1 MKKKISPVLIVLALA
16 AVFLA
21 GLIFILLVGPSK
33 PNGFIEGSVVD
44 AQTGE
49 AVPGVDVLAVDSAG
63 ISYDKR
69 ENTDATRQDGS
80 FRLELPP
87 GDYTLHLNA
96 AGYAP
101 YQSTDTYTVTP
112 EETLE
117 ISNSFRLDYAVAVNS
132 ETSTQE
138 PPTITTTEP
147 PTTTT
152 TQAPTTTTT
161 EPPTTTTTQAPT
173 TTTTEPPTTT
183 TTQTT
188 TTTTTEPP
196 TTTTTR
202 MSPLEV
208 NQNTIENYGRNLDPD
223 LYLSYYSDVSD
234 FYFSYPPSLYCDAY
248 SDYDDYRTPL
258 GNNIETHYL
267 SGSKGSTV
275 TYSLLGRT
283 DNLNINAVTDRIY
296 AQETSE
302 IAVITFEN
310 KNLVEQYEKKQGIS
324 RFVVTG
330 FSEYGDI
337 IYKLVKITPSYVME
351 MRIECPD
358 YVSDKDTMEK
368 RYVQECLYRYC
379 GFASE
384 KAEAPRSY
392 SEFLKE
398 Q

>member
-33 PNGFIEGSVVD
+33 PNGFIEGKVVD

-49 AVPGVDVLAVDSAG
+49 AVPGVDVMAVDSAG

-112 EETLE
+112 AETLE
-117 ISNSFRLDYAVAVNS
+117 ISSSFRLDYAVAVNS

-183 TTQTT
+183 TTRTT

-208 NQNTIENYGRNLDPD
+208 NRNTIENYGRNLDPD

-310 KNLVEQYEKKQGIS
+310 KNLVEQYEKNQGIS
-324 RFVVTG
+324 G
-330 FSEYGDI
+330 
-337 IYKLVKITPSYVME
+337 
-351 MRIECPD
+351 
-358 YVSDKDTMEK
+358 
-368 RYVQECLYRYC
+368 
-379 GFASE
+379 
-384 KAEAPRSY
+384 
-392 SEFLKE
+392 
-398 Q
+398 

>member
-33 PNGFIEGSVVD
+33 PNGFIEGKVVD

-49 AVPGVDVLAVDSAG
+49 AVPGVDVMAVDSAG

-101 YQSTDTYTVTP
+101 YQSTDTYTVTS
-112 EETLE
+112 EKTLE
-117 ISNSFRLDYAVAVNS
+117 ISDSFRLGYAVAVNT

-183 TTQTT
+183 TT
-188 TTTTTEPP
+188 
-196 TTTTTR
+196 R
-202 MSPLEV
+202 MTPLDV
-208 NQNTIENYGRNLDPD
+208 NRNTIENYGRNLDPD

-384 KAEAPRSY
+384 TAEAPRSY

>member
-183 TTQTT
+183 TT
-188 TTTTTEPP
+188 
-196 TTTTTR
+196 R
-202 MSPLEV
+202 MTPLDV
-208 NQNTIENYGRNLDPD
+208 NRNTIENYGRNLDPD

-384 KAEAPRSY
+384 KTEAPRSY

>member
-87 GDYTLHLNA
+87 GDYTIHLNA

-183 TTQTT
+183 TT
-188 TTTTTEPP
+188 
-196 TTTTTR
+196 R

-208 NQNTIENYGRNLDPD
+208 NRNTIENYGRNLDPD

-384 KAEAPRSY
+384 TAEAPRSY

>member
-152 TQAPTTTTT
+152 TQAP
-161 EPPTTTTTQAPT
+161 
-173 TTTTEPPTTT
+173 
-183 TTQTT
+183 

-384 KAEAPRSY
+384 TAEAPRSY

>member
-117 ISNSFRLDYAVAVNS
+117 ISNSFRLDYAVDVNS

-183 TTQTT
+183 TTRTT

-384 KAEAPRSY
+384 TAEAPRSY

>member
-161 EPPTTTTTQAPT
+161 EPPTTTTTQAP
-173 TTTTEPPTTT
+173 
-183 TTQTT
+183 

-384 KAEAPRSY
+384 TAEAPRSY

>member
-21 GLIFILLVGPSK
+21 GLIFILLVGPSR

-87 GDYTLHLNA
+87 GDYTIHLNA

-183 TTQTT
+183 TTRTT

-384 KAEAPRSY
+384 TAEAPRSY

>member
-21 GLIFILLVGPSK
+21 GLIFILLVGPSR

-87 GDYTLHLNA
+87 GDYTIHLNA

-112 EETLE
+112 EGTLE

-183 TTQTT
+183 TTRAT

-384 KAEAPRSY
+384 TAEAPRSY

>member
-101 YQSTDTYTVTP
+101 YQSTDTYTVTS
-112 EETLE
+112 EKTLE
-117 ISNSFRLDYAVAVNS
+117 ISDSFRLDYAVAVNS

-161 EPPTTTTTQAPT
+161 EPPTTTTTQAP
-173 TTTTEPPTTT
+173 
-183 TTQTT
+183 

-384 KAEAPRSY
+384 TAEAPRSY

>member
-33 PNGFIEGSVVD
+33 PNGFIEGKVVD

-49 AVPGVDVLAVDSAG
+49 AVPGVDVMAVDSAG

-101 YQSTDTYTVTP
+101 YQSTDTYTVTS
-112 EETLE
+112 EKTLE
-117 ISNSFRLDYAVAVNS
+117 ISDSFRLGYAVAVNT

-161 EPPTTTTTQAPT
+161 ELPTTTTTQAPT

-183 TTQTT
+183 TTRAT

-202 MSPLEV
+202 MTPLDV
-208 NQNTIENYGRNLDPD
+208 NRNTIENYGRNLDPD

-384 KAEAPRSY
+384 TAEAPRSY

>member
-161 EPPTTTTTQAPT
+161 EPPTTTTTLAPT

-183 TTQTT
+183 TTRTT

-384 KAEAPRSY
+384 TAEAPRSY

>member
-21 GLIFILLVGPSK
+21 GFIFILLLDTSE
-33 PNGFIEGSVVD
+33 PNGFIEGRVID

-63 ISYDKR
+63 ISYDER

-87 GDYTLHLNA
+87 GDYTIRLNA

-101 YQSTDTYTVTP
+101 YQSTGSYTVTA
-112 EETLE
+112 EETTE
-117 ISNSFRLDYAVAVNS
+117 INDDFLLGYAVVVNT

-138 PPTITTTEP
+138 PPTNTTTQEPETTTATEP
-147 PTTTT
+147 PTTAT

-173 TTTTEPPTTT
+173 TTTTRA
-183 TTQTT
+183 TT
-188 TTTTTEPP
+188 TTTTRVEPLVVD
-196 TTTTTR
+196 
-202 MSPLEV
+202 S
-208 NQNTIENYGRNLDPD
+208 NTIENYSHNLNPD

-234 FYFSYPPSLYCDAY
+234 FYFSYPASLYCDAH

-267 SGSKGSTV
+267 SGSKGSTA
-275 TYSLLGRT
+275 TFSLLRRT
-283 DNLNINAVTDRIY
+283 DTLNLKAFTDRVY
-296 AQETSE
+296 AQEASE
-302 IAVITFEN
+302 ITYKRN
-310 KNLVEQYEKKQGIS
+310 KLLDQYEKRQGYS

-330 FSEYGDI
+330 YNEYNDV
-337 IYKLVKITPSYVME
+337 IYKLVKITPSYIME
-351 MRIECPD
+351 MRIEFPD
-358 YVSDKDTMEK
+358 YISDKDKWEK
-368 RYVQECLYRYC
+368 RYVIECLYRYC
-379 GFASE
+379 GFHNE
-384 KAEAPRSY
+384 KVGDPRPY
-392 SEFLKE
+392 SEFLKDDKK
-398 Q
+398 

>member
-161 EPPTTTTTQAPT
+161 EPPTTTTTR
-173 TTTTEPPTTT
+173 
-183 TTQTT
+183 TT

-384 KAEAPRSY
+384 TAEAPRSY

>member
-33 PNGFIEGSVVD
+33 PNGFIEGKVVD

-49 AVPGVDVLAVDSAG
+49 AVPGVDVMAVDSAG

-87 GDYTLHLNA
+87 GDYTIHLNA

-117 ISNSFRLDYAVAVNS
+117 ISSSFRLDYAVAVNS

-183 TTQTT
+183 TT
-188 TTTTTEPP
+188 
-196 TTTTTR
+196 R

-208 NQNTIENYGRNLDPD
+208 NRNTIENYGRNLDPD

-310 KNLVEQYEKKQGIS
+310 KNLVEQYEKNQGIS

-330 FSEYGDI
+330 YSEYGDI

>member
-33 PNGFIEGSVVD
+33 PNGFIEGKVVD

-49 AVPGVDVLAVDSAG
+49 AVPGVDVMAVDSAG

-101 YQSTDTYTVTP
+101 YQSTDTYTVTS
-112 EETLE
+112 EKTLE
-117 ISNSFRLDYAVAVNS
+117 ISDSFRLGYAVAVNT

-183 TTQTT
+183 TT
-188 TTTTTEPP
+188 
-196 TTTTTR
+196 R
-202 MSPLEV
+202 MTPLDV
-208 NQNTIENYGRNLDPD
+208 NRNTIENYGRNLDPD

>member
-112 EETLE
+112 AETLE

-183 TTQTT
+183 TT
-188 TTTTTEPP
+188 
-196 TTTTTR
+196 R

-208 NQNTIENYGRNLDPD
+208 NRNTIENYGRNLDPD

-368 RYVQECLYRYC
+368 RYVQECMYRYC

>member
-161 EPPTTTTTQAPT
+161 EPPTTTTTR
-173 TTTTEPPTTT
+173 
-183 TTQTT
+183 TT

-302 IAVITFEN
+302 IAVITFEK

>member
-101 YQSTDTYTVTP
+101 YQSTDTYTVTS
-112 EETLE
+112 EKTLE
-117 ISNSFRLDYAVAVNS
+117 ISNSFRLDYAVVVNT

-147 PTTTT
+147 PATTT

-183 TTQTT
+183 TTRAT

-208 NQNTIENYGRNLDPD
+208 NRNTIENYGRNLDPD

-234 FYFSYPPSLYCDAY
+234 FYFSYPPSLYSDAY

-310 KNLVEQYEKKQGIS
+310 KNLVEQYEKNQGIS

-330 FSEYGDI
+330 YSEYGDI

-368 RYVQECLYRYC
+368 RYVQECMYRYC

>member
-161 EPPTTTTTQAPT
+161 EPPTTTTTQAP
-173 TTTTEPPTTT
+173 
-183 TTQTT
+183 

>member
-33 PNGFIEGSVVD
+33 PNGFIEGKVVD

-49 AVPGVDVLAVDSAG
+49 AVPGVDVMAVDSAG

-87 GDYTLHLNA
+87 GDYTIHLNA

-101 YQSTDTYTVTP
+101 YQSTDTYTVTS
-112 EETLE
+112 EKTLE
-117 ISNSFRLDYAVAVNS
+117 ISDSFRLGYAVAVNT

-183 TTQTT
+183 TT
-188 TTTTTEPP
+188 
-196 TTTTTR
+196 R
-202 MSPLEV
+202 MTPLDV
-208 NQNTIENYGRNLDPD
+208 NRNTIENYGRNLDPD

-368 RYVQECLYRYC
+368 RYVQECMYRYC

>member
-33 PNGFIEGSVVD
+33 PNGFIEGKVVD

-49 AVPGVDVLAVDSAG
+49 AVPGVDVMAVDSAG

-101 YQSTDTYTVTP
+101 YQSTDTYTVTS
-112 EETLE
+112 EKTLE
-117 ISNSFRLDYAVAVNS
+117 ISDSFRLG
-132 ETSTQE
+132 TQE

-183 TTQTT
+183 TTRAT

-208 NQNTIENYGRNLDPD
+208 NRNTIENYGRNLDPD

-234 FYFSYPPSLYCDAY
+234 FYFSYPPSLYSDAY

-384 KAEAPRSY
+384 TAEAPRSY

>member
-44 AQTGE
+44 PQTGE

-183 TTQTT
+183 TTRTT

-234 FYFSYPPSLYCDAY
+234 FYFSYPPSLYSDAY

-330 FSEYGDI
+330 YSEYGDI

-384 KAEAPRSY
+384 TAEAPRSY

>member
-33 PNGFIEGSVVD
+33 PNGFIEGKVVD

-49 AVPGVDVLAVDSAG
+49 AVPGVDVMAVDSAG

-101 YQSTDTYTVTP
+101 YQSTDTYTVTS
-112 EETLE
+112 EKTLE
-117 ISNSFRLDYAVAVNS
+117 ISDSFRLGYAVAVNT

-138 PPTITTTEP
+138 PPTITKTEP

-183 TTQTT
+183 TTRAT

-202 MSPLEV
+202 MTPLDV
-208 NQNTIENYGRNLDPD
+208 NRNTIENYGRNLDPD

>member
-183 TTQTT
+183 TT
-188 TTTTTEPP
+188 
-196 TTTTTR
+196 R
-202 MSPLEV
+202 MTPLDV
-208 NQNTIENYGRNLDPD
+208 NRNTIENYGRNLDPD

-384 KAEAPRSY
+384 TAEAPRSY

>member
-183 TTQTT
+183 TTRTT

>member
-21 GLIFILLVGPSK
+21 GLIFILLVGPSR

-87 GDYTLHLNA
+87 GDYTIHLNA

-117 ISNSFRLDYAVAVNS
+117 ISSSFRLDYAVAVNS

-161 EPPTTTTTQAPT
+161 EPPTTTGAADYYHNPDVASGCESEHNRELRTQP
-173 TTTTEPPTTT
+173 
-183 TTQTT
+183 
-188 TTTTTEPP
+188 
-196 TTTTTR
+196 
-202 MSPLEV
+202 
-208 NQNTIENYGRNLDPD
+208 
-223 LYLSYYSDVSD
+223 
-234 FYFSYPPSLYCDAY
+234 
-248 SDYDDYRTPL
+248 
-258 GNNIETHYL
+258 
-267 SGSKGSTV
+267 GS
-275 TYSLLGRT
+275 
-283 DNLNINAVTDRIY
+283 
-296 AQETSE
+296 
-302 IAVITFEN
+302 
-310 KNLVEQYEKKQGIS
+310 
-324 RFVVTG
+324 
-330 FSEYGDI
+330 
-337 IYKLVKITPSYVME
+337 
-351 MRIECPD
+351 
-358 YVSDKDTMEK
+358 
-368 RYVQECLYRYC
+368 
-379 GFASE
+379 
-384 KAEAPRSY
+384 
-392 SEFLKE
+392 
-398 Q
+398 

>member
-49 AVPGVDVLAVDSAG
+49 AVPGVDVMAVDSAG

-87 GDYTLHLNA
+87 GDYTIHLNA

-117 ISNSFRLDYAVAVNS
+117 IRSSIRLDSAVAVNS

-161 EPPTTTTTQAPT
+161 EPPTTTTTRA
-173 TTTTEPPTTT
+173 
-183 TTQTT
+183 T

-202 MSPLEV
+202 MTPLDV
-208 NQNTIENYGRNLDPD
+208 NRNTIENYGRNLDPD

-384 KAEAPRSY
+384 TAEAPRSY

>member
-21 GLIFILLVGPSK
+21 GLIFILLVGPSR

-87 GDYTLHLNA
+87 GDYTIHLNA

-117 ISNSFRLDYAVAVNS
+117 ISSSFRLDYAVAVNS

-183 TTQTT
+183 TT
-188 TTTTTEPP
+188 
-196 TTTTTR
+196 R

-208 NQNTIENYGRNLDPD
+208 NRNTIENYGRNLDPD

-234 FYFSYPPSLYCDAY
+234 FYFSYPPSLYSDAY

-310 KNLVEQYEKKQGIS
+310 KNLVEQYEKNQGIS

-330 FSEYGDI
+330 YSEYGDI

-368 RYVQECLYRYC
+368 RYVQECMYRYC

-384 KAEAPRSY
+384 TAEAPRSY

>member
-21 GLIFILLVGPSK
+21 GLIFILLVGPSR

-183 TTQTT
+183 TT
-188 TTTTTEPP
+188 
-196 TTTTTR
+196 R

-208 NQNTIENYGRNLDPD
+208 NRNTIENYGRNLDPD

-234 FYFSYPPSLYCDAY
+234 FYFSYPPSLYSDAY

-310 KNLVEQYEKKQGIS
+310 KNLVEQYEKNQGIS

-330 FSEYGDI
+330 YSEYGDI

>member
-33 PNGFIEGSVVD
+33 PNGFIEGKVVD

-49 AVPGVDVLAVDSAG
+49 AVPGVDVMAVDSAG

-101 YQSTDTYTVTP
+101 YQSTDTYTVTS
-112 EETLE
+112 EKTLE
-117 ISNSFRLDYAVAVNS
+117 ISDSFRLGYAVAVNT

-161 EPPTTTTTQAPT
+161 EPPTTTTTQAP
-173 TTTTEPPTTT
+173 
-183 TTQTT
+183 

>member
-161 EPPTTTTTQAPT
+161 EPPTTTTTR
-173 TTTTEPPTTT
+173 
-183 TTQTT
+183 TT

-368 RYVQECLYRYC
+368 RYVQECMYRYC

>member
-1 MKKKISPVLIVLALA
+1 MKKNIYPVLIVLALA
-16 AVFLA
+16 VLFLA
-21 GLIFILLVGPSK
+21 GIVFFHKTDTSE
-33 PNGFIEGSVVD
+33 PNGTIEGRVID
-44 AQTGE
+44 AQTK
-49 AVPGVDVLAVDSAG
+49 APVPGVDVSAVNSAG
-63 ISYDKR
+63 VSYDDR
-69 ENTDATRQDGS
+69 ENTDATRQDGT
-80 FRLELPP
+80 FRLNLPP
-87 GDYTLHLNA
+87 GDYTIRLNA
-96 AGYAP
+96 SGYVP
-101 YQSTDTYTVTP
+101 YQSAGSYTVTSEKNTVIENAFLLDH
-112 EETLE
+112 EEALKK
-117 ISNSFRLDYAVAVNS
+117 
-132 ETSTQE
+132 ETST
-138 PPTITTTEP
+138 TK
-147 PTTTT
+147 
-152 TQAPTTTTT
+152 
-161 EPPTTTTTQAPT
+161 
-173 TTTTEPPTTT
+173 
-183 TTQTT
+183 TT
-188 TTTTTEPP
+188 TTTTTKPP

-202 MSPLEV
+202 ATTTTTTKPPTTTTTRTTTTTTTRRSPLEV
-208 NQNTIENYGRNLDPD
+208 NRNTIENYGRNLDPD

-234 FYFSYPPSLYCDAY
+234 FYFSYPPSLYSDAY

-358 YVSDKDTMEK
+358 YVSEKDKMEK
-368 RYVQECLYRYC
+368 RYVQECMYRYC
-379 GFASE
+379 GFASGT
-384 KAEAPRSY
+384 AEEPRSY
-392 SEFLKE
+392 SEFLKTE
-398 Q
+398 KKP

>member
-1 MKKKISPVLIVLALA
+1 MNKNIYPVLIVLALA
-16 AVFLA
+16 VLFLA
-21 GLIFILLVGPSK
+21 GIVFFHKTDTSE
-33 PNGFIEGSVVD
+33 PNGTIEGRVID
-44 AQTGE
+44 AQTK
-49 AVPGVDVLAVDSAG
+49 APVPGVDVSAVNSAG
-63 ISYDKR
+63 VSYDDL
-69 ENTDATRQDGS
+69 ENTDATRQDGT
-80 FRLELPP
+80 FRLKLPP
-87 GDYTLHLNA
+87 GDYTIRLNA
-96 AGYAP
+96 SGYVP
-101 YQSTDTYTVTP
+101 YQSAGSYTVTSEKNTVIENDFLLDH
-112 EETLE
+112 EESLKK
-117 ISNSFRLDYAVAVNS
+117 
-132 ETSTQE
+132 ETST
-138 PPTITTTEP
+138 TE
-147 PTTTT
+147 
-152 TQAPTTTTT
+152 
-161 EPPTTTTTQAPT
+161 
-173 TTTTEPPTTT
+173 
-183 TTQTT
+183 TT
-188 TTTTTEPP
+188 TTTTTKPP

-202 MSPLEV
+202 TTTTTTTKPPTTTTTRTTTTTTTRRSPLEV
-208 NQNTIENYGRNLDPD
+208 NRNINENYSSNLNPD

-302 IAVITFEN
+302 IAVITFEK

-358 YVSDKDTMEK
+358 YVSDKDKMEK

-384 KAEAPRSY
+384 KTEAPRSY
-392 SEFLKE
+392 SEFLKTE
-398 Q
+398 K